1 MNQFSAVS
9 PIPLNDLKRIYQDS
23 SEPITEAVNAV
34 LASGWWLN
42 GDRAARFC
50 ADFARYVGVEH
61 CVGVA
66 NGTDALEI
74 AFRALL
80 SVRKPKGRDIIT
92 VANAGGYSTIAA
104 RSVGLTPVY
113 VDIEEASQLADIDSI
128 LRALSDETALVVV
141 THLYGGVVDVSTLR
155 EKMDQAGHQSV
166 PILEDCA
173 QAHGAELHGK
183 RVGSLG
189 DIATFS
195 FYPTKNLGA
204 FGDAGGIVTS
214 DDELAQACNALRQY
228 GWSDKYTIARPG
240 GRNSRIDEIQAA
252 ILSVLL
258 PHLGQAND
266 RRVQILARYAKALPE
281 GVRLVQS
288 SHGSVGH
295 LAILLADDRDELRRH
310 FGERRIG
317 TDIHYPILDSDQ
329 PGWADMPKR
338 EVAGGLPV
346 SRRSIGRLLTI
357 PCFPGMTEQ
366 EIERVSEGLSAW
378 RR

>member
-266 RRVQILARYAKALPE
+266 RRVQILARYAEALPE

-310 FGERRIG
+310 LSERRIG
-317 TDIHYPILDSDQ
+317 TDIHYPILDCDQ

-338 EVAGGLPV
+338 EAAGGLPV